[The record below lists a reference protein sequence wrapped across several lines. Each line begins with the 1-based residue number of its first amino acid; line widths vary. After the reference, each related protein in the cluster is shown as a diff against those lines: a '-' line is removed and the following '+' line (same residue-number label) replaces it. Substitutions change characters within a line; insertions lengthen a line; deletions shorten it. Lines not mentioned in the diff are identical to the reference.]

1 MIRTIII
8 DAKQEDRKKIHK
20 LLSRHEDFEVQGLGK
35 DGYDAVRLV
44 GSSKPDIAILD
55 VNLDIINGLDVLPLL
70 KRQSPATLV
79 VILASKVDD
88 GQISKALGSGIA
100 GFLLKD
106 LDLDKLPI
114 ILRDIHFGKYY
125 MNPQVSTRIFHIF
138 FELLGKGRQANFI
151 SKWVHPLPE
160 EISKTELQIMS
171 CIGEGRSN
179 QEIAEYLNLT
189 AGTVRNYISS
199 AIHKTGVRDR
209 TQMAIYVLRNGLVN
223 DDPSPANNSAASI
236 AKPWSSKQSEQSKS

>member
-8 DAKQEDRKKIHK
+8 DAKQEHRKRIHK
-20 LLSRHEDFEVQGLGK
+20 LLSHHEDFYVQGLGK
-35 DGYDAVRLV
+35 DGYDAVSLI
-44 GSSKPDIAILD
+44 SLSKPDIAILD
-55 VNLDIINGLDVLPLL
+55 VNLEIINGLDVLPLL

-79 VILASKVDD
+79 VILASKVND

-106 LDLDKLPI
+106 QDIDELPA
-114 ILRDIHFGKYY
+114 ILRDIRFGKYY
-125 MNPQVSTRIFHIF
+125 MNPRVSSRIFHIF
-138 FELLGKGRQANFI
+138 FEMQDKGRHLDKSRQANFM
-151 SKWVHPLPE
+151 SKRVHPLPKG
-160 EISKTELQIMS
+160 ISKTELQILV

-199 AIHKTGVRDR
+199 VLRKTGVRDR
-209 TQMAIYVLRNGLVN
+209 TQIAIYALRNGLVN
-223 DDPSPANNSAASI
+223 TGDS
-236 AKPWSSKQSEQSKS
+236 